1 MDWNQSAKNL
11 IFGHYY
17 QDQTS
22 YDSPFDQFATIS
34 QAYSNETTSV
44 KTQDTVI
51 NDIYTFTPSLINQ
64 ATFAVLNTTSVTTPT
79 VIQNSSLGMNL
90 PQYAAAAPSFSVA
103 SDFSIGSYGPN
114 MFAGINYQV
123 ADNLTWTKGRHT
135 MKFGFEIQRLQ
146 FNQVWI
152 GASSFTFSGVR
163 SGDPFADLILGAYDS
178 TSVMFG
184 QAINND
190 STFYNSFYAE
200 DQFRVNPRFVLSY
213 GLRYEPFLPWK
224 DKNNLI
230 NTVVPGQQSTIDP
243 TAPPGIVFPGDKGIS
258 AGIAPAD
265 LNNFAPRLGFA
276 WDVFGDGKT
285 SVRGG
290 YGLFYNAINA
300 DSMAQYN
307 PPFSGTLNAYHGDI
321 ANPFT
326 STGVSNPPTVP
337 SGKFGCT
344 PIPTYPFYSCA
355 DFPLPVTGLYMDTKL
370 HLPYYSEFDLSI
382 QRQITPSTMIEVS
395 YVGNVGKDITSGIP
409 NNPAQFITDPI
420 TGAPPSESNVN
431 DRVLFEPGILSPTQ
445 IVFMNYAHSS
455 YNALQIQATKR
466 FGHGSTILANYTRA
480 KSLDETSSVTY
491 YGNAFNP
498 NNLSENYGPSD
509 FDRRNS
515 FVASWLY
522 AIPIHFSNGLANS
535 LLGGWTLAAIHT
547 ISSGLPITFIAGQDV
562 AVNGTGFNQFAQLQ
576 PGATA
581 KTIKMSHP
589 NRASM
594 VNEFFNTGAFV
605 PPNDTPLGTYGDSRR
620 GMIYGPALA
629 NTDASIL
636 KLFTLPESLKLQFRL
651 ETFNTFNQVNFSN
664 PNSTATSGAFG
675 QIQSAS
681 SGRQLQLALKL
692 LW

>member
-1 MDWNQSAKNL
+1 
-11 IFGHYY
+11 
-17 QDQTS
+17 
-22 YDSPFDQFATIS
+22 
-34 QAYSNETTSV
+34 
-44 KTQDTVI
+44 
-51 NDIYTFTPSLINQ
+51 
-64 ATFAVLNTTSVTTPT
+64 
-79 VIQNSSLGMNL
+79 MNL
-90 PQYAAAAPSFSVA
+90 PQYAAAAPAFNVA

-114 MFAGINYQV
+114 LFSGTNYQI
-123 ADNLTWTKGRHT
+123 ADNLTWTKGRHSL
-135 MKFGFEIQRLQ
+135 KFGFETLKLH

-152 GASSFTFSGVR
+152 GASNFTFSGIR
-163 SGDPFADLILGAYDS
+163 SGDPLADLILGAYDS
-178 TSVMFG
+178 ASVMFG
-184 QAINND
+184 EAINND
-190 STFYNSFYAE
+190 STVYNSFYAE
-200 DQFRVNPRFVLSY
+200 DQFRVKPRFTLSY
-213 GLRYEPFLPWK
+213 GLRYEPFLPWT

-230 NTVVPGQQSTIDP
+230 DTVVPGTQSKVDP
-243 TAPPGIVFPGDKGIS
+243 TAPPGILFPGDSGVSK
-258 AGIAPAD
+258 GIAPAN
-265 LNNFAPRLGFA
+265 LSNFAPRVGFA

-307 PPFSGTLNAYHGDI
+307 PPFSGTINAYRGDI

-326 STGVSNPPTVP
+326 STGGLNPPVAP

-344 PIPTYPFYSCA
+344 KIPTYPYYSCA
-355 DFPLPVTGLYMDTKL
+355 DFPLPLTGLYMSTKL
-370 HLPYYSEFDLSI
+370 RLPYYSEFDLSI
-382 QRQITPSTMIEVS
+382 QRQINPSTMVEVS
-395 YVGNVGKDITSGIP
+395 YVGNIGKDETSGIP
-409 NNPAQFITDPI
+409 NNPAQFITDPL

-431 DRVLFEPGILSPTQ
+431 DRVLFEPGILAPSQ
-445 IVFMNYAHSS
+445 LVYMNYAHSS

-498 NNLSENYGPSD
+498 NNLNENYGPSD

-515 FVASWLY
+515 FVVSWLY
-522 AIPIHFSNGLANS
+522 AIPIHFSNSVANS
-535 LLGGWTLAAIHT
+535 LLSGWTLAAIHT
-547 ISSGLPITFIAGQDV
+547 ISTGLPITFIAGEDV

-576 PGATA
+576 PGAA
-581 KTIKMSHP
+581 VSTIQISHP

-594 VNEFFNTGAFV
+594 VNEFFNTKAFV
-605 PPNDTPLGTYGDSRR
+605 PTNDEPLGTYGNTRR
-620 GMIYGPALA
+620 GMIYGPAYA
-629 NTDASIL
+629 DTDASIL

-664 PNSTATSGAFG
+664 PNSTVTSGAFG
-675 QIQSAS
+675 QIQSAN